1 MDDFEANRPPAHQAR
16 PGGSDTL
23 GAGLMGTRPTELKLT
38 LAPQRRFEAIDVNT
52 RIAREAGDALRRH
65 KRALYCSLHTT
76 AGYLDQSLSARM
88 RHSQDRLSLFF
99 RTFHALFPQG
109 GEYRHDQME
118 LRSELSDAQK
128 EVEPR
133 NGDSHLT
140 FIGSGLRNCVTYRTR
155 PHAPVYFIE
164 LDGMSDAM
172 RRQRTTT
179 VLGYDE
185 ERIVSRMSVAIP
197 VSKHSVDSVN
207 LADPRLG
214 LLEKV
219 NDLAARHGVGHGR
232 IDMVIDPAERN
243 VGLTVNEYETL
254 LMQHDLV
261 DVLRNPLH
269 FAKVKALNALTD
281 PLAVPGKTLSYA
293 TFDAVQ
299 LMNSLMEALHLD
311 QSSIERLVAKVM
323 SVPAR
328 RFLRSR
334 RVSFLAASDSN
345 RPAARI
351 VRGTYQSPILVQWQP
366 ADRQERH
373 IDIVLVELS

>member
-1 MDDFEANRPPAHQAR
+1 MR
-16 PGGSDTL
+16 S
-23 GAGLMGTRPTELKLT
+23 RPTELNLT
-38 LAPQRRFEAIDVNT
+38 FAPQRRFEAIDVNT
-52 RIAREAGDALRRH
+52 RIAREAGDALGRH

-99 RTFHALFPQG
+99 RTFHTLFPQG
-109 GEYRHDQME
+109 GEYRHDRME
-118 LRSELSDAQK
+118 LRSELSEAQK

-155 PHAPVYFIE
+155 PGGSVYFIE
-164 LDGMSDAM
+164 LDGTSEAT

-185 ERIVSRMSVAIP
+185 ERVVTRMSVAIP

-214 LLEKV
+214 LLERV
-219 NDLAARHGVGHGR
+219 NALAARHGVGHGR
-232 IDMVIDPAERN
+232 VDIVIDPAERH

-311 QSSIERLVAKVM
+311 QSSIERLVAKMM

-334 RVSFLAASDSN
+334 RVSFLASSDPS
-345 RPAARI
+345 RPAARL
-351 VRGTYQSPILVQWQP
+351 VRGTYQSPILIQWQ
-366 ADRQERH
+366 AAEHQERH
-373 IDIVLVELS
+373 IDIVLIELS